1 MPRVGGIHRRKFL
14 QVGIALRE
22 DAVLDVRVDVGAPVL
37 AEIGGQAAVEPAGH
51 IDEIVGGD
59 VGADGGTVHEP
70 MGIHIHY
77 AGPDHRV
84 EMGTVAVKIE
94 IDFGTVDVGHA
105 ALVVELLVIV
115 GEVGLAKILLG
126 IIDDELQFFL
136 RGVVEQ
142 LRHLAEVLG
151 HFVIDILGQGLAGGI
166 EIDIVLVG
174 AQVLPVEVL
183 VLDAVFAETDLRT
196 IVELGVQDR
205 GHAEKQQYQ
214 QQETQHLAAF
224 YPVPKWIRHR
234 RQQK

>member
-1 MPRVGGIHRRKFL
+1 MG
-14 QVGIALRE
+14 
-22 DAVLDVRVDVGAPVL
+22 AV
-37 AEIGGQAAVEPAGH
+37 AVE
-51 IDEIVGGD
+51 V
-59 VGADGGTVHEP
+59 
-70 MGIHIHY
+70 
-77 AGPDHRV
+77 
-84 EMGTVAVKIE
+84 E
-94 IDFGTVDVGHA
+94 IDFGTVDIGHA
-105 ALVVELLVIV
+105 ALIVKLLIVVGKI
-115 GEVGLAKILLG
+115 GLAKVLLG
-126 IIDDELQFFL
+126 VIDDELKLFL

-142 LRHLAEVLG
+142 LRHLAQVLR
-151 HFVIDILGQGLAGGI
+151 HLVIDILGQGLTGGI

-224 YPVPKWIRHR
+224 YLVPKWIRHR